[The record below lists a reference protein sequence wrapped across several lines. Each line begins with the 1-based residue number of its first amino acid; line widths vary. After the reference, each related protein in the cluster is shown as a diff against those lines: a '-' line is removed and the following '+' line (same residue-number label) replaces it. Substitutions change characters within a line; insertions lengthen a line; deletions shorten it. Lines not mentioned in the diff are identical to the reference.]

1 MFKIFTEQI
10 VNIRNPYVHKDSM
23 DAQVF
28 KEFIERVFNDSVEYF
43 DFNDLIQFKLKVKK
57 FIMEQNNL

>member
-1 MFKIFTEQI
+1 MFNFLG
-10 VNIRNPYVHKDSM
+10 VLYVHKDSM

-28 KEFIERVFNDSVEYF
+28 KEFIERVFNDSVEHF